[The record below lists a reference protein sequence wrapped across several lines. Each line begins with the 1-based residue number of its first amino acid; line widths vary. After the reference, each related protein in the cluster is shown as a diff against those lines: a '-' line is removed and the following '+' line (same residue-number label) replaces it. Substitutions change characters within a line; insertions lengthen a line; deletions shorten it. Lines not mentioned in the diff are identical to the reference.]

1 MRKLLKF
8 GVLGGIGAAIA
19 YFFDREN
26 GRRRR
31 ALVRDR
37 SEAWF
42 RSTRET
48 AEHKS
53 RYASDKMS
61 GVKHEV
67 FGSTETEAPNDA
79 TVAQKIRS
87 EVLRHYDTSRV
98 NVNVEDGIAVLRGEL
113 KHPEEINAL
122 VRDVERVAGVRDVRS
137 LLHLPT

>member
-8 GVLGGIGAAIA
+8 GVLGGIGAAVA

-31 ALVRDR
+31 AAVRDR
-37 SEAWF
+37 SAAWF

-53 RYASDKMS
+53 RYASDKKA

-67 FGSTETEAPNDA
+67 FGATETEAPNDA